1 MEYSE
6 HKFASSAQV
15 TTKIKETIFP
25 HIGGKNKIEAKALF
39 EYANEQMVE
48 LNLCDVATDAALYT
62 KMLKNEAANSKDPQ
76 L

>member
-1 MEYSE
+1 MAEEFLAILVEYAE

-25 HIGGKNKIEAKALF
+25 HIGGQDKKIAAKALF

-48 LNLCDVATDAALYT
+48 LNLSDDATDAVLYT
-62 KMLKNEAANSKDPQ
+62 
-76 L
+76 